1 MAWGRSLLIRGH
13 SAPVY
18 ACALLN
24 DWLFSTAGDRFV
36 TCWNPQTG
44 EQQAFTLKSESPAY
58 CLAGIPE
65 NNQLLIGCANGT
77 ILLVDPIAKKLVHEH
92 NYFGHGIFSL
102 TNYPEQQWILAG
114 DAEGNLLVCDY
125 AGKLLASF
133 PLNCGKIRQ
142 LLIEDDQLFI
152 ACQDG
157 TWRSFDLPQLNET
170 RKQHAHENGVNTL
183 HYDVLSRQLISGG
196 KDGHIRL
203 WDITTG
209 QLLHAFPAHYQ
220 TIYGIQAVKNGFV
233 SVSMDKT
240 IKIWDREWQILQR
253 IEQRQ
258 GGHSRSVNGCV
269 SLDENRFVTFSDDRT
284 IAVWSPEQ
292 TNH

>member
-1 MAWGRSLLIRGH
+1 MSWGRSLLIRGH

-18 ACALLN
+18 ACTILDGLIY
-24 DWLFSTAGDRFV
+24 STAGDRFV
-36 TCWNPQTG
+36 TCWNSHTG

-58 CLAGIPE
+58 CVAAIPE
-65 NNQLLIGCANGT
+65 NNLLLIGCANGT
-77 ILLVDPIAKKLVHEH
+77 ILIVDPTAKKLVCEH

-102 TNYPEQQWILAG
+102 THFPEQQWIIAG
-114 DAEGNLLVCDY
+114 DAEGNLLICDY
-125 AGKLLASF
+125 TGKLLASF

-142 LLIEDDQLFI
+142 LLIVKEELFA

-157 TWRSFDLPQLNET
+157 SWRSFELPVLNEIRT
-170 RKQHAHENGVNTL
+170 QFAHEKGVSAL
-183 HYDVLSRQLISGG
+183 HIDPFAHQLISGG

-203 WDITTG
+203 WDLITG
-209 QLLHAFPAHYQ
+209 EQLHAFPAHYQ
-220 TIYGIQAVKNGFV
+220 TIYGITSVDEHYV

-240 IKIWDREWQILQR
+240 IKIWDRDWQILQR

-269 SLDENRFVTFSDDRT
+269 SLGDNRFVTFGDDRT
-284 IAVWSPEQ
+284 IAVWSQ
-292 TNH
+292 DAVNR